1 MSKKPFIFVDKALE
15 WLNIPSVR
23 RKKFLFHLGIVF
35 LAAIAILVIEQRSF
49 SPILIEGKAAPET
62 IRSPKAISFVDEAKT
77 NELRQAEMTRIQPVY
92 ALREQ
97 KPEEDMLERFDRNF
111 EALTRFYDEFLALPP
126 TQSPQAL
133 IDAYTEGDFF
143 LEEEKLLQLKNLK
156 PGQLERLR
164 TAARYILSTFSQVP
178 IAKTNIEKIQNDA
191 YKHVESL
198 PETVLLKS
206 FLASIVRSSITTN
219 AEEQVEQ
226 TRKKREA
233 AASAVQPVK
242 RSFYKGQKIIEEGT
256 IVTAEDEYLI
266 GKICEQIQKNKVLSI
281 FGYSILTALL
291 LAMLLVFLRLENKS
305 ILADPEQYKLIG
317 TLLLL
322 SLALSKI
329 VFTFTSGSDKDFMA
343 VLLSP
348 LPSVALLLSILLEG
362 AVVIFNI
369 LIIGIMLLVIAET
382 NVRLI
387 MVTVIGAIAG
397 ALAWRFANRGT
408 DMRNLVGAAG
418 VKIGLVNAVGVLA
431 FIFLDGENFSLMEMG
446 QVALYVSYGF
456 FNGILSG
463 IVANGVLPYME
474 RFFSLATTT
483 RLYELADLSH
493 PLLKKLA
500 EEAPGTYQHSVAT
513 AVLAEAAAVAVDADP
528 LLTKI
533 GAYFHDIG
541 KIRRPMYFA
550 ENLAEGENK
559 HDAVNPFMSSLILI
573 GHIRDSLD
581 LGREY
586 NLPERVL
593 GIMSQHHGTT
603 LISYFYEEA
612 KKKDGEELVS
622 KERFRYPGPKPQ
634 TKEAAI
640 LMLAD
645 SVEAASRTLSQHTHS
660 KIEALVN
667 KIVEHKLND
676 ENQLDESNL
685 TLKDIETI
693 EQVFVKSLFSMY
705 HGRIDYPG
713 KLSNAEKEPVAD
725 ESSN

>member
-1 MSKKPFIFVDKALE
+1 MSKKPFLFVDKALE

-23 RKKFLFHLGIVF
+23 RKKFLFHLAIVF
-35 LAAIAILVIEQRSF
+35 LASIAILVIEQRSF

-111 EALTRFYDEFLALPP
+111 EALTKFYDEFLALPP
-126 TQSPQAL
+126 TQSPQGL

-156 PGQLERLR
+156 PGQIERLR
-164 TAARYILSTFSQVP
+164 TAARYILSTFAQVP

-219 AEEQVEQ
+219 AEEQVDQ

-233 AASAVQPVK
+233 AANAVQPVK

-266 GKICEQIQKNKVLSI
+266 GKICEQIKKNKVLSI

-291 LAMLLVFLRLENKS
+291 LALLLVFLRLENKS

-329 VFTFTSGSDKDFMA
+329 VFTFTTGSDKDFMA

-387 MVTVIGAIAG
+387 MVTVIGAFAG
-397 ALAWRFANRGT
+397 ALAWRSANRGT

-431 FIFLDGENFSLMEMG
+431 FIFLDGENFLLMEMG
-446 QVALYVSYGF
+446 QIALYVSYGF

-667 KIVEHKLND
+667 KIIEHKLTD

-725 ESSN
+725 ESAN